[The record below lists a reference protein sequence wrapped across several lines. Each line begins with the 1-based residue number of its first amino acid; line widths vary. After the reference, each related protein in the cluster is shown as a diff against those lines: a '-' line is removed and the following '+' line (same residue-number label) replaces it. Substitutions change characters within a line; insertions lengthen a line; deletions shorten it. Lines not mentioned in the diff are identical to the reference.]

1 MDRTLTLGRTFG
13 CLGLIALLT
22 ACQDPNKVALQI
34 GGPPDNAAALR
45 AIETRRF
52 DDAEPLKL
60 LGSATAALQDLGYTV
75 TESAPAA
82 GVVVGSK
89 QRDAEE
95 AGEVAGQIAL
105 TIAMAALGAAYVPTW
120 DKTQSIHLTLV
131 VSPVGHSRSQDVRV
145 SFDRYITNNH
155 GELWRTELI
164 TDPLIYQQ
172 FYDRLNQGLALER
185 HT

>member
-1 MDRTLTLGRTFG
+1 VDRTVLLGRALG
-13 CLGLIALLT
+13 CVGLIALLS
-22 ACQDPNKVALQI
+22 ACQDPNKIALQI

-45 AIETRRF
+45 AIETRHF
-52 DDAEPLKL
+52 DKVDPLNL

-105 TIAMAALGAAYVPTW
+105 TIAMAALGAAYSPTW

-131 VSPVGHSRSQDVRV
+131 VSPVGRSGTQEVRV

-155 GELWRTELI
+155 GDLWRTELI
-164 TDPLIYQQ
+164 TDPVIYQQ
-172 FYDRLNQGLALER
+172 FYDRLNQGLTLER